1 MAREIFCVGNR
12 FQKVN
17 NHFDVFHRDDIPQ
30 GTEQSDIAGKSSLL
44 SRLSFVFVGKN
55 HGLDR
60 CSDLTGRRNKVGF
73 NRQKFI
79 AESCGTFGENRDS
92 FAVAKRT
99 ANVIVDAQN
108 RTLT

>member
-1 MAREIFCVGNR
+1 MTSPAKAACLVG
-12 FQKVN
+12 FPL
-17 NHFDVFHRDDIPQ
+17 F
-30 GTEQSDIAGKSSLL
+30 
-44 SRLSFVFVGKN
+44 FVGKN

-73 NRQKFI
+73 NRQKLI
-79 AESCGTFGENRDS
+79 AESCGTFDENRDS

-108 RTLT
+108 GTFT